1 MSDIGR
7 LIHSTKQVCGDCESG
22 KLQLRGRKIT
32 ITVKGEDLT
41 EETKYLYCPV
51 CEYEEVYLD
60 KKEDGRNKHREIKE
74 VKEVR
79 EVKNAYHKKSGTTNE
94 RTKSG
99 FKGSNR
105 RS

>member
-1 MSDIGR
+1 
-7 LIHSTKQVCGDCESG
+7 
-22 KLQLRGRKIT
+22 
-32 ITVKGEDLT
+32 LT

-79 EVKNAYHKKSGTTNE
+79 EVKKNAYNNKSSTTKIRPN
-94 RTKSG
+94 G
-99 FKGSNR
+99 NLNR
-105 RS
+105 GNK